1 MGEALRSTFNG
12 ALGTGQGNGAAT
24 PRWFWHHQLKKPF
37 FGRFM
42 QPWRWPAGVPTA
54 PWDRLTIASP
64 SGARLAAVLQ
74 LAPQGRGV
82 VVCAHPMGLA
92 AKGFWLR
99 YGHAQALLDAGFHV
113 LAFDFNGFGESPSA
127 SFDYP
132 ADVIAVGQWARQRFA
147 GLPVHVLS
155 ASFGA
160 INTLSAIGHPA
171 FPYDSVVA
179 EGCPPSLP
187 QFWKAYP
194 FAHAVLQASRMVA
207 PAGERRI
214 RPVAHLPQAPAGVPL
229 MLIHSHG
236 DTWTPVAF
244 GDELEQA
251 VPATT
256 PLTRLVL
263 GKADHTH
270 GMRDEPQC
278 YWPAVLAFLNE
289 TQEKQACTRKLT
301 DAARRSPALPTRGE
315 NT

>member
-1 MGEALRSTFNG
+1 MGEAIRSAFG
-12 ALGTGQGNGAAT
+12 VGQGSGPAAA
-24 PRWFWHHQLKKPF
+24 RWFWHHQLKKPF

-42 QPWRWPAGVPTA
+42 KPWRWPADVPTEG
-54 PWDRLTIASP
+54 WDRVTIASP
-64 SGARLAAVLQ
+64 SGSSLAAILK

-99 YGHAQALLDAGFHV
+99 NGHADALLAAGFHV
-113 LAFDFNGFGESPSA
+113 LAYDFNGFGESPSTT
-127 SFDYP
+127 FEYP
-132 ADVIAVGQWARQRFA
+132 LDAIAAGQWARQRFP
-147 GLPVHVLS
+147 GLPVHALC

-160 INTLSAIGHPA
+160 LNTLSAIDNPA

-179 EGCPPSLP
+179 EGCSPSLP

-194 FAHAVLQASRMVA
+194 FAHAVLQASRIVA

-214 RPVAHLPQAPAGVPL
+214 RPVAHLPRAKPGVPL

-236 DTWTPVAF
+236 DRWTPVAF

-251 VPATT
+251 VAAST

-263 GKADHTH
+263 DTADHTH
-270 GMRDEPQC
+270 GMRDEPER
-278 YWPAVLAFLNE
+278 YWPAVLAFLEE
-289 TQEKQACTRKLT
+289 TQERLRVQRH
-301 DAARRSPALPTRGE
+301 
-315 NT
+315 